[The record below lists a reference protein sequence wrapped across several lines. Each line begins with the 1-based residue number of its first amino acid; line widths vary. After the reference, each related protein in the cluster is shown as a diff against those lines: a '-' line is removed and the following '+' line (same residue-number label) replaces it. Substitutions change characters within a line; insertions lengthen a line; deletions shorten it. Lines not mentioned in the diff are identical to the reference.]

1 MQDSNFLTT
10 RTNSYTVK
18 KPWGHEIW
26 ISQGAPNFPYVLKE
40 IKIDSGFKSSLH
52 FHIKKQESN
61 LVFSGKGKLEYSE
74 KKVNVHKYANN
85 LWTDKEMDEV
95 LDSIKFID
103 LQKDSVFHMFPG
115 MLHRVHSDETIIMN
129 ECSSLE
135 LDDVIRVQDD
145 SGRGNGRI
153 QTEHK

>member
-1 MQDSNFLTT
+1 M
-10 RTNSYTVK
+10 
-18 KPWGHEIW
+18 
-26 ISQGAPNFPYVLKE
+26 
-40 IKIDSGFKSSLH
+40 
-52 FHIKKQESN
+52 
-61 LVFSGKGKLEYSE
+61 
-74 KKVNVHKYANN
+74 HKYANN
-85 LWTDKEMDEV
+85 LWTEEEMDEV